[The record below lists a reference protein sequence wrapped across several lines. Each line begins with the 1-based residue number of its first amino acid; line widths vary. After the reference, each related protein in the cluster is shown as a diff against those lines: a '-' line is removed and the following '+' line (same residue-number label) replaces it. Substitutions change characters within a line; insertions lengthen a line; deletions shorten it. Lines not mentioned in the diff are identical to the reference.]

1 MSQILIEK
9 VRINNFRALRHIESN
24 LKDITLLV
32 GANNAGKT
40 TFLRAL
46 NAVLGVSRS
55 LLNKDDLFIDKN
67 GACPEHHIDID
78 IKIIPVD
85 QNGNRAPQF
94 HERWI
99 GVLGGGDNVGTENDK
114 DFFAFRSTFRFQGED
129 MPEAEY
135 TLITDWENQRL
146 GIVGEFKRIQQVRNN
161 IRMYFIDAQRDIEED
176 VRLRTSYFGKMA
188 ARIEDDYAE
197 GDIAQLTDLI
207 NKINETAVDKSPVLK
222 HLKDTLAKL
231 NQTTQTRGAGVDI
244 SPFSRKLRDLHKGMK
259 VDFQD
264 QGSER
269 FSMEYHGMGT
279 RSWASILTAGA
290 YVDWELKQIEQR
302 IEAGEPTSLLFPII
316 ALEEPEAHLH
326 PNAQRTLYGQMKV
339 FPGQKIISTHSPYI
353 AGQAELDELRHFYK
367 EKDVADIL
375 QLSGPLNTDE
385 KRKIRREVILSK
397 GELLFARAIVLFE
410 GETESQALPIFAEQF
425 WNRPPFELGISML
438 KVDGNNYK
446 PFIRL
451 AQQMKIPWF
460 VFSDYDKSNIK
471 KGLDNALTALGY
483 LNPDQNDLDNVVKLN
498 ISFEEYLINEGYQNE
513 LKSGINA
520 SYLNTPDST
529 TPQQQ
534 IDAGQERVNAYDD
547 RQLLSD
553 LSSDKGKVRYP
564 VFWAREIS
572 CQQDPSKR
580 FPPKIKELFVKISEK
595 LQLPTNTNAS

>member
-9 VRINNFRALRHIESN
+9 VRINNFRALRHIETN
-24 LKDITLLV
+24 LNDITLLV

-85 QNGNRAPQF
+85 QNGNRVPQF

-135 TLITDWENQRL
+135 TLITDWKNQRL
-146 GIVGEFKRIQQVRNN
+146 GTVGEFKRIQQVRNN

-197 GDIAQLTDLI
+197 GDIALLMDLI
-207 NKINETAVDKSPVLK
+207 KKINETAVDKSPVLK

-302 IEAGEPTSLLFPII
+302 IEAGVPTSLLFPII

-326 PNAQRTLYGQMKV
+326 PNAQRTLYGQMKA

-367 EKDVADIL
+367 EKDVAKVSHIDSSVLKPREIEIVKNIIVDSRGEVLFSRVVVMGEGPTEEALLSIL
-375 QLSGPLNTDE
+375 AEAYFGKSCFEMGINFVGVGKHYP
-385 KRKIRREVILSK
+385 
-397 GELLFARAIVLFE
+397 LLFLVRFLRIDWL
-410 GETESQALPIFAEQF
+410 I
-425 WNRPPFELGISML
+425 
-438 KVDGNNYK
+438 
-446 PFIRL
+446 
-451 AQQMKIPWF
+451 
-460 VFSDYDKSNIK
+460 FSDYDQPDVK
-471 KGLDNALTALGY
+471 TALDSA
-483 LNPDQNDLDNVVKLN
+483 LRNNKLTDENVVKLN
-498 ISFEEYLINEGYQNE
+498 DETSTKPLEEYLFDAGYEAE
-513 LKSGINA
+513 LKFA
-520 SYLNTPDST
+520 LKKLKEPDYFNEQHRRAKQADVT
-529 TPQQQ
+529 EEDQR
-534 IDAGQERVNAYDD
+534 IDNLAKVDFLKEMEEWKLKAAKIYA
-547 RQLLSD
+547 RQML
-553 LSSDKGKVRYP
+553 
-564 VFWAREIS
+564 ARENTEA
-572 CQQDPSKR
+572 R
-580 FPPKIKELFVKISEK
+580 FPPKVKELFQKISEK